1 MSSSSEDDHKSN
13 YSKSSSKKRGN
24 SGTSFRQAA
33 NDIIHEGKIPSSN
46 NRTNR
51 PTILGTKPSNL
62 GLSNDN
68 LYNTNASSNGLKRNL
83 SQNQKTSS
91 KKNLINSQRRIN
103 DDNQSVDSIYNDNKN
118 RMKEGKVKQDILTKQ
133 AIDDVKDHI
142 ELFKMDINKYISQL
156 KEQQEKIDL
165 GDVKEDIKILEDS
178 LDKDLKD
185 ARLQSDKELTVIK
198 EQFFQ
203 FKERVFDLISK
214 IAKENEGKISK
225 LYDEIRKYED
235 IVSQQFSVIQ
245 DKQEEYINLLK
256 LILETTK
263 DTNTK
268 IIVEQFLV
276 NDQEIFENNKE
287 RYEREFNEKQ
297 EKIKKKKE
305 EKERKQVKSLLEDEI
320 KRLETEAK
328 QREQNEITKK
338 QYELMKDFQDRQKLA
353 EERELDRM
361 KKLEE
366 IERYLRQKAD
376 EDEYTNIPLPI
387 INPRPRYPR
396 DVYYEDDYY
405 DDDDYSRDRP
415 RRKKKKRKEKEKET
429 ESIKS
434 KEKEKE
440 KDKDYDRDRN
450 RDNKIDIHFDG
461 FYPPNYNPYNNNNNN
476 NNQPIRNSDRRSE
489 KRSEYS
495 DRKKLKKKNEDD
507 EVKIEEKKENLNENP
522 KLTALKKFANVYV
535 KGENQLI
542 KLIRS
547 NMKGSLYNLIQS
559 ISLDI
564 TQDKLNGNK
573 ENDRIVREKI
583 SLLNEQVK
591 SFLNQLVET
600 FNNHSLPEETKQYM
614 KLLFKDN
621 TFVPY
626 KYFSLFELSRM
637 STNDGYIRR
646 IDPDG
651 KRMIV
656 AFHIILK
663 LLVKNY
669 LTEYSFV
676 KDNESVLDDLSKKN
690 FKIVASIIY
699 NEVIQLFKEKCHISN
714 KITDLQKFISD
725 QSDNDPEL
733 RDLLYQL
740 NDRIMSGYPDDNEDN
755 IAYVVDRLY
764 TPEQLDLYYNN
775 NKEKVDVKKYVLDFT
790 DQFINLV
797 QN

>member
-1 MSSSSEDDHKSN
+1 MSSSSDDDHKSN

-476 NNQPIRNSDRRSE
+476 NQPIRNSDRRSE

>member
-1 MSSSSEDDHKSN
+1 M
-13 YSKSSSKKRGN
+13 
-24 SGTSFRQAA
+24 
-33 NDIIHEGKIPSSN
+33 SN
-46 NRTNR
+46 N
-51 PTILGTKPSNL
+51 
-62 GLSNDN
+62 D

-83 SQNQKTSS
+83 SQNQKTNS
-91 KKNLINSQRRIN
+91 KQNLINSQRRLN
-103 DDNQSVDSIYNDNKN
+103 DDNQSVDSVLMADKIKIKD
-118 RMKEGKVKQDILTKQ
+118 GKVKQDILTKQ

-235 IVSQQFSVIQ
+235 IVTQQFSVIQ

-353 EERELDRM
+353 EERELERM

-396 DVYYEDDYY
+396 DIYYEDDYY

-415 RRKKKKRKEKEKET
+415 TRKKKKKKKKEEES

-440 KDKDYDRDRN
+440 KEKPRDRDSDREK
-450 RDNKIDIHFDG
+450 KISLHFNG
-461 FYPPNYNPYNNNNNN
+461 LYPPNFNPYNNNNNN
-476 NNQPIRNSDRRSE
+476 QPINDNRRSDRRSDRRSE
-489 KRSEYS
+489 NS
-495 DRKKLKKKNEDD
+495 DYKKYKKNYDD
-507 EVKIEEKKENLNENP
+507 EVKKEEKKEDYKENP
-522 KLTALKKFANVYV
+522 KLTALKKFASVYV

-542 KLIRS
+542 KLIKN
-547 NMKGSLYNLIQS
+547 NMKESLLNLIKS
-559 ISLDI
+559 ISIDI

-573 ENDRIVREKI
+573 ENDRIVKEKI
-583 SLLNEQVK
+583 SYLNEQVK
-591 SFLNQLVET
+591 SFLNQLVNI
-600 FNNHSLPEETKQYM
+600 FNNHYLPEETKQYM
-614 KLLFKDN
+614 KLIFKDN
-621 TFVPY
+621 AFIPY

-637 STNDGYIRR
+637 STYDGYIRR

-651 KRMIV
+651 KRMII

-669 LTEYSFV
+669 LTEYAFV
-676 KDNESVLDDLSKKN
+676 KDNESVLDDLSKNN
-690 FKIVASIIY
+690 FKVIASIIY
-699 NEVIQLFKEKCHISN
+699 NEVIQLFREKCHISN
-714 KITDLQKFISD
+714 KITDLQKFMSD
-725 QSDNDPEL
+725 QSDNDPDL
-733 RDLLYQL
+733 KDLLLQL
-740 NDRIMSGYPDDNEDN
+740 NDRIMSGYPDDNENN

-764 TPEQLDLYYNN
+764 TPEQLALYYN
-775 NKEKVDVKKYVLDFT
+775 NKEKVDVRKYVLDFV

-797 QN
+797 QS

>member
-1 MSSSSEDDHKSN
+1 MSSSSDEEHKSN
-13 YSKSSSKKRGN
+13 YSKSSSKKRGG
-24 SGTSFRQAA
+24 SGTSFRNVG

-62 GLSNDN
+62 GISNDN

-83 SQNQKTSS
+83 SQNQKTNS
-91 KKNLINSQRRIN
+91 KQNLINSQRRIN
-103 DDNQSVDSIYNDNKN
+103 DDNQSVDSVLMADKIKIKD
-118 RMKEGKVKQDILTKQ
+118 GKVKQDILTKQ

-235 IVSQQFSVIQ
+235 IVTQQFSVIQ

-353 EERELDRM
+353 EERELERM

-396 DVYYEDDYY
+396 DIYYEDDYY

>member
-1 MSSSSEDDHKSN
+1 MSSSSDDDHKSN

-405 DDDDYSRDRP
+405 EDDDYSRDRP

-461 FYPPNYNPYNNNNNN
+461 FYPPNYNPYNNNNN

>member
-476 NNQPIRNSDRRSE
+476 NNNNQPIRNSDRR
-489 KRSEYS
+489 
-495 DRKKLKKKNEDD
+495 KNEDD
-507 EVKIEEKKENLNENP
+507 EVKKEEKKENLNENP